1 MLDHAKA
8 GSPVGGGMPLVPL
21 GVGSTPVTSLGTRD
35 PVHSQDVHSQDVLSE
50 GVHSEAGIVAVAAGA
65 SIVASEPMFR
75 CQDLTVRL
83 GSATVLQS
91 LDLRAVAGEWIGLL
105 GPNGAGKSSA
115 LRALAGMLRTQ
126 GSSVEVTGTVEV
138 AGRSLN
144 KLDRKSVGRLIAVVP
159 QAPVIPVGMSV
170 FDYALLGRTPHLG
183 WFGRPGAADRD
194 VVTRLLD
201 RLDLAHLTNR
211 PLTSLSGGERQRAVI
226 ARALAQQAPVL
237 LLDEP
242 TSALD
247 VGHQQQVL
255 ELVDELRV
263 QHGLVVI
270 SAMHDL
276 TLAGQYAHHLVL
288 LVKGIGVGC
297 GSPAEVLIAEVLERH
312 YNARLRSVHSP
323 DGRIAV
329 VPTR

>member
-1 MLDHAKA
+1 M
-8 GSPVGGGMPLVPL
+8 VREEFEI
-21 GVGSTPVTSLGTRD
+21 GSTGQQSSALTFSCR
-35 PVHSQDVHSQDVLSE
+35 
-50 GVHSEAGIVAVAAGA
+50 
-65 SIVASEPMFR
+65 
-75 CQDLTVRL
+75 DLTVRL
-83 GSATVLQS
+83 GVSVVLQS
-91 LDLRAVAGEWIGLL
+91 LDLRARAGEWIGIL

-115 LRALAGMLRTQ
+115 LRALSGVLRTQ
-126 GSSVEVTGTVEV
+126 GSAVEVSGAVEV
-138 AGRSLN
+138 GGQNLAE
-144 KLDRKSVGRLIAVVP
+144 LDRKAIGRLIAVVP
-159 QAPVIPVGMSV
+159 QAPIIPVGMTV

-183 WFGRPGAADRD
+183 WFGRPGREDR
-194 VVTRLLD
+194 VIVSELLE
-201 RLDLAHLTNR
+201 RLDLGRFGDRL
-211 PLTSLSGGERQRAVI
+211 LTSLSGGERQRAVI

-263 QHGLVVI
+263 QHGLVVL

-288 LVKGIGVGC
+288 LVDGVGVGC
-297 GSPAEVLIAEVLERH
+297 GSPAEVLVAEVLERH
-312 YNARLRSVHSP
+312 YNARLRSVHSA

>member
-1 MLDHAKA
+1 MQNVEPAAATNVEL
-8 GSPVGGGMPLVPL
+8 L
-21 GVGSTPVTSLGTRD
+21 TSE
-35 PVHSQDVHSQDVLSE
+35 LSI
-50 GVHSEAGIVAVAAGA
+50 SEAA
-65 SIVASEPMFR
+65 STSDDHPDGPGGELMFS
-75 CQDLTVRL
+75 CHELTVRL
-83 GSATVLQS
+83 GASTVLQS
-91 LDLRAVAGEWIGLL
+91 LDLRAKAGEWIGLL

-115 LRALAGMLRTQ
+115 LRALSGVLRTQ
-126 GSSVEVTGTVEV
+126 GSSVEVSGRVEV
-138 AGRSLN
+138 GGQDLS
-144 KLDRKSVGRLIAVVP
+144 KLDRKAIGRLIAVVP
-159 QAPVIPVGMSV
+159 QAPIIPVGMSV

-183 WFGRPGAADRD
+183 WFGRPGRGDR
-194 VVTRLLD
+194 VIVSELLE
-201 RLDLAHLTNR
+201 RLDLARFSARL
-211 PLTSLSGGERQRAVI
+211 LTSLSGGERQRAVI

-263 QHGLVVI
+263 QHGLVVL

-288 LVKGIGVGC
+288 LVEGVGVGC
-297 GSPAEVLIAEVLERH
+297 GSPAEVLVAELLERH
-312 YNARLRSVHSP
+312 YKARLRSVHSA

>member
-1 MLDHAKA
+1 MSVVSSSDVFVDNANMADGVNTQLSTSARLATQTHSA
-8 GSPVGGGMPLVPL
+8 GEEPN
-21 GVGSTPVTSLGTRD
+21 GVLFACHG
-35 PVHSQDVHSQDVLSE
+35 
-50 GVHSEAGIVAVAAGA
+50 
-65 SIVASEPMFR
+65 
-75 CQDLTVRL
+75 LTVRL
-83 GSATVLQS
+83 GASTVLQS
-91 LDLRAVAGEWIGLL
+91 LDLRAKAGEWIGLL

-115 LRALAGMLRTQ
+115 LRALSGVLRTQ
-126 GSSVEVTGTVEV
+126 GKAVEVSGIVEIGGQNL
-138 AGRSLN
+138 A
-144 KLDRKSVGRLIAVVP
+144 KLDRKAIGRLIAVVP
-159 QAPVIPVGMSV
+159 QAPIIPVGMSV

-183 WFGRPGAADRD
+183 WFGRPGNADGIM
-194 VVTRLLD
+194 VTELLE
-201 RLDLAHLTNR
+201 RLDLARFSDRL
-211 PLTSLSGGERQRAVI
+211 LTSLSGGERQRAVI

-263 QHGLVVI
+263 QHGLVVL

-288 LVKGIGVGC
+288 LVEGVGVGC
-297 GSPAEVLIAEVLERH
+297 GSPAEVLIPELLEHH
-312 YNARLRSVHSP
+312 YNARLRSVHTA

>member
-1 MLDHAKA
+1 MSLTVPKSQFAQMLL
-8 GSPVGGGMPLVPL
+8 SPEASAPGMYVQETSALMFSCR
-21 GVGSTPVTSLGTRD
+21 GV
-35 PVHSQDVHSQDVLSE
+35 
-50 GVHSEAGIVAVAAGA
+50 
-65 SIVASEPMFR
+65 
-75 CQDLTVRL
+75 TVRL
-83 GSATVLQS
+83 GASVVLQS
-91 LDLRAVAGEWIGLL
+91 LDLRARAGEWIGLL

-115 LRALAGMLRTQ
+115 LRALSGVLRTQ
-126 GSSVEVTGTVEV
+126 GSAVEVSGAVEV
-138 AGRSLN
+138 GGQNLAE
-144 KLDRKSVGRLIAVVP
+144 LDRKAIGRLIAVVP
-159 QAPVIPVGMSV
+159 QAPIIPVGMTV

-183 WFGRPGAADRD
+183 WFGRPGREDR
-194 VVTRLLD
+194 VIVSELLE
-201 RLDLAHLTNR
+201 RLDLGRFGDRL
-211 PLTSLSGGERQRAVI
+211 LTSLSGGERQRAVI

-263 QHGLVVI
+263 QHGLVVL

-288 LVKGIGVGC
+288 LVDGVGVGC
-297 GSPAEVLIAEVLERH
+297 GSPAEVLVAEVLERH
-312 YNARLRSVHSP
+312 YNARLRSVHSA

>member
-1 MLDHAKA
+1 MSLTVPKSQFAQMLL
-8 GSPVGGGMPLVPL
+8 SPEASAPGMYVQETSALMFSCR
-21 GVGSTPVTSLGTRD
+21 GV
-35 PVHSQDVHSQDVLSE
+35 
-50 GVHSEAGIVAVAAGA
+50 
-65 SIVASEPMFR
+65 
-75 CQDLTVRL
+75 TVRL
-83 GSATVLQS
+83 GASVVLQS
-91 LDLRAVAGEWIGLL
+91 LDLRARAGEWIGLL

-115 LRALAGMLRTQ
+115 LRALSGVLRTQ
-126 GSSVEVTGTVEV
+126 GSAVEVSGAVEV
-138 AGRSLN
+138 GGQNLAE
-144 KLDRKSVGRLIAVVP
+144 LDRKAIGRLIAVVP
-159 QAPVIPVGMSV
+159 QAPVIPVAMTV

-183 WFGRPGAADRD
+183 WFGRPGRQDR
-194 VVTRLLD
+194 VIVSKLLE
-201 RLDLAHLTNR
+201 RLDLGRFGDRL
-211 PLTSLSGGERQRAVI
+211 LTSLSGGERQRAAI

-263 QHGLVVI
+263 QHGLVVL

-288 LVKGIGVGC
+288 LVDGVGVGC
-297 GSPAEVLIAEVLERH
+297 GSPAEVLVAEVLERH
-312 YNARLRSVHSP
+312 YNARLRSVHSA

>member
-1 MLDHAKA
+1 MILA
-8 GSPVGGGMPLVPL
+8 SPLPNTAASPALANC
-21 GVGSTPVTSLGTRD
+21 TRSD
-35 PVHSQDVHSQDVLSE
+35 G
-50 GVHSEAGIVAVAAGA
+50 GVHAADENGA
-65 SIVASEPMFR
+65 PMFS
-75 CQDLTVRL
+75 CQGLTVRL
-83 GSATVLQS
+83 GASTVLQS
-91 LDLRAVAGEWIGLL
+91 LDLRAKAGEWIGLL

-115 LRALAGMLRTQ
+115 LRALSGVLRTQ
-126 GSSVEVTGTVEV
+126 GSAVEVSGSVEV
-138 AGRSLN
+138 AGHKLAE
-144 KLDRKSVGRLIAVVP
+144 LDRKAIGRLIAVVP
-159 QAPVIPVGMSV
+159 QAPIIPVGMSV
-170 FDYALLGRTPHLG
+170 FEYALLGRTPHLG
-183 WFGRPGAADRD
+183 WFGRPGRADR
-194 VVTRLLD
+194 VLVAELLE
-201 RLDLAHLTNR
+201 RLDLARFSDRL
-211 PLTSLSGGERQRAVI
+211 LTSLSGGERQRAVI

-288 LVKGIGVGC
+288 LVEGVGVGC
-297 GSPAEVLIAEVLERH
+297 GSPAEVLVAEVLERH
-312 YNARLRSVHSP
+312 YNARLRSVHSA

-329 VPTR
+329 VPTRSG

>member
-1 MLDHAKA
+1 MILA
-8 GSPVGGGMPLVPL
+8 SPLPNTAASPALAN
-21 GVGSTPVTSLGTRD
+21 STRSDG
-35 PVHSQDVHSQDVLSE
+35 
-50 GVHSEAGIVAVAAGA
+50 GVHAADENGA
-65 SIVASEPMFR
+65 PMFS
-75 CQDLTVRL
+75 CQGLTVRL
-83 GSATVLQS
+83 GASTVLQS
-91 LDLRAVAGEWIGLL
+91 LDLRAKAGEWIGLL

-115 LRALAGMLRTQ
+115 LRALSGVLRTQ
-126 GSSVEVTGTVEV
+126 GSAVEVSGSVEV
-138 AGRSLN
+138 AGHKLAE
-144 KLDRKSVGRLIAVVP
+144 LDRKAIGRLIAVVP
-159 QAPVIPVGMSV
+159 QAPIIPVGMSV
-170 FDYALLGRTPHLG
+170 FEYALLGRTPHLG
-183 WFGRPGAADRD
+183 WFGRPGRADR
-194 VVTRLLD
+194 VVVAELLE
-201 RLDLAHLTNR
+201 RLDLARFSDRL
-211 PLTSLSGGERQRAVI
+211 LTSLSGGERQRAVI

-288 LVKGIGVGC
+288 LVEGVGVGC
-297 GSPAEVLIAEVLERH
+297 GSPAEVLVAEVLERH
-312 YNARLRSVHSP
+312 YNARLRSVHSV

-329 VPTR
+329 VPTRSG

>member
-1 MLDHAKA
+1 MM
-8 GSPVGGGMPLVPL
+8 GSANAL
-21 GVGSTPVTSLGTRD
+21 STVAESNTAETNSTESNSTETNTG
-35 PVHSQDVHSQDVLSE
+35 
-50 GVHSEAGIVAVAAGA
+50 ANGIA
-65 SIVASEPMFR
+65 SALFS
-75 CQDLTVRL
+75 CTGLTVRL

-91 LDLRAVAGEWIGLL
+91 LDLRAKAGEWIGLL

-115 LRALAGMLRTQ
+115 LRALSGVLRTH
-126 GSSVEVTGTVEV
+126 GASVGVTGTVEV
-138 AGRSLN
+138 GGQDLA
-144 KLDRKSVGRLIAVVP
+144 KLDRKAVGRLIAVVP
-159 QAPVIPVGMSV
+159 QAPIIPVGMTV

-183 WFGRPGAADRD
+183 WFGRPGRDDRAI
-194 VVTRLLD
+194 VSELLD
-201 RLDLAHLTNR
+201 RLDLARFTDRL
-211 PLTSLSGGERQRAVI
+211 LTSLSGGERQRAVI

-263 QHGLVVI
+263 QHGLVI
-270 SAMHDL
+270 LSAMHDL

-288 LVKGIGVGC
+288 LVQGVGVGC
-297 GSPAEVLIAEVLERH
+297 GSPADVLVAEVLERH
-312 YNARLRSVHSP
+312 YKARLRSVHSA

>member
-1 MLDHAKA
+1 MTTRTTPEVIVSADHGVSAHITE
-8 GSPVGGGMPLVPL
+8 SNPVM
-21 GVGSTPVTSLGTRD
+21 SC
-35 PVHSQDVHSQDVLSE
+35 HALS
-50 GVHSEAGIVAVAAGA
+50 
-65 SIVASEPMFR
+65 
-75 CQDLTVRL
+75 VRL
-83 GSATVLQS
+83 GSATVLNS
-91 LDLRAVAGEWIGLL
+91 LDLRANAGEWIGLL

-115 LRALAGMLRTQ
+115 LRAIAGVLRSR
-126 GSSVEVTGTVEV
+126 GAHVSVTGSVEV
-138 AGRSLN
+138 AGHELSG
-144 KLDRKSVGRLIAVVP
+144 LDRKSIGRLIAVVP
-159 QAPVIPVGMSV
+159 QAPVIPVGVSV

-183 WFGRPGAADRD
+183 WFGRSGERDR
-194 VVTRLLD
+194 VIVAGLLQ
-201 RLDLAHLTNR
+201 RLDLAELAHR

-255 ELVDELRV
+255 ELVDELRA

-288 LVKGIGVGC
+288 LVDGVGVGC
-297 GSPAEVLIAEVLERH
+297 GTPPEVLMAEVLERH
-312 YNARLRSVHSP
+312 YNARLRSVHDA

-329 VPTR
+329 VPTRRGNPK

>member
-1 MLDHAKA
+1 MTLTASGDVVVDAMDA
-8 GSPVGGGMPLVPL
+8 ADAVDAVDPANVLENANPRARSNTELL
-21 GVGSTPVTSLGTRD
+21 TTPQSATAHNNG
-35 PVHSQDVHSQDVLSE
+35 SE
-50 GVHSEAGIVAVAAGA
+50 GANGLLFACHG
-65 SIVASEPMFR
+65 
-75 CQDLTVRL
+75 LTVRL
-83 GSATVLQS
+83 GASTVLQS
-91 LDLRAVAGEWIGLL
+91 LELRAKAGEWIGLL

-115 LRALAGMLRTQ
+115 LRALSGVLRTQ
-126 GSSVEVTGTVEV
+126 GKAVEVSGTVEV
-138 AGRSLN
+138 GGQNLA
-144 KLDRKSVGRLIAVVP
+144 KLDRKAIGRLIAVVP
-159 QAPVIPVGMSV
+159 QAPIIPVGMSV

-183 WFGRPGAADRD
+183 WFGRPGNTDRD
-194 VVTRLLD
+194 MVTELLE
-201 RLDLAHLTNR
+201 RLDLARFSDRL
-211 PLTSLSGGERQRAVI
+211 LTSLSGGERQRAVI
-226 ARALAQQAPVL
+226 VRALAQQAPVL

-263 QHGLVVI
+263 QHGLVVL

-288 LVKGIGVGC
+288 LVEGVGVGC
-297 GSPAEVLIAEVLERH
+297 GSPAEVLVPELLEHH
-312 YNARLRSVHSP
+312 YNARLRSVHSA

>member
-1 MLDHAKA
+1 MSVA
-8 GSPVGGGMPLVPL
+8 VPL
-21 GVGSTPVTSLGTRD
+21 QNKAADGFVNV
-35 PVHSQDVHSQDVLSE
+35 DVVARSEVLAHDETDALQFS
-50 GVHSEAGIVAVAAGA
+50 
-65 SIVASEPMFR
+65 
-75 CQDLTVRL
+75 CQGLTVRL
-83 GSATVLQS
+83 GNATVLQS
-91 LDLRAVAGEWIGLL
+91 LDLRARAGEWIGLL

-115 LRALAGMLRTQ
+115 LRALSGVLRTQ
-126 GSSVEVTGTVEV
+126 GSAVEVSGVVEV
-138 AGRSLN
+138 GGQNLA
-144 KLDRKSVGRLIAVVP
+144 KLDRKAVGRLIAVVP
-159 QAPVIPVGMSV
+159 QAPIIPVGMTV
-170 FDYALLGRTPHLG
+170 GDYALLGRTPHLG
-183 WFGRPGAADRD
+183 WLGRPGRGDR
-194 VVTRLLD
+194 VLVEELLE
-201 RLDLAHLTNR
+201 RLDLARFTSRLV
-211 PLTSLSGGERQRAVI
+211 TSLSGGERQRAVI

-263 QHGLVVI
+263 QHGLVVL

-288 LVKGIGVGC
+288 LVEGVGVGC
-297 GSPAEVLIAEVLERH
+297 GSPAEVLVAEVLERH
-312 YNARLRSVHSP
+312 YNARLRSVYSA

>member
-1 MLDHAKA
+1 MILA
-8 GSPVGGGMPLVPL
+8 SPLPNTAASPALAN
-21 GVGSTPVTSLGTRD
+21 STRSDG
-35 PVHSQDVHSQDVLSE
+35 
-50 GVHSEAGIVAVAAGA
+50 GVHAADENGA
-65 SIVASEPMFR
+65 PMFS
-75 CQDLTVRL
+75 CQGLTVRL
-83 GSATVLQS
+83 GASTVLQS
-91 LDLRAVAGEWIGLL
+91 LDLRAKAGEWIGLL

-115 LRALAGMLRTQ
+115 LRALSGVLRTQ
-126 GSSVEVTGTVEV
+126 GSAVEVSGSVEV
-138 AGRSLN
+138 AGHKLAE
-144 KLDRKSVGRLIAVVP
+144 LDRKAIGRLIAVVP
-159 QAPVIPVGMSV
+159 QAPIIPVGMSV
-170 FDYALLGRTPHLG
+170 FEYALLGRTPHLG
-183 WFGRPGAADRD
+183 WFGRPGRADR
-194 VVTRLLD
+194 VLVAELLE
-201 RLDLAHLTNR
+201 RLDLARFSDRL
-211 PLTSLSGGERQRAVI
+211 LTSLSGGERQRAVI

-288 LVKGIGVGC
+288 LVEGVGVGC
-297 GSPAEVLIAEVLERH
+297 GSPAEVLVAEVLERH
-312 YNARLRSVHSP
+312 YNARLRSVHSA

-329 VPTR
+329 VPTRSG

>member
-1 MLDHAKA
+1 M
-8 GSPVGGGMPLVPL
+8 
-21 GVGSTPVTSLGTRD
+21 R
-35 PVHSQDVHSQDVLSE
+35 
-50 GVHSEAGIVAVAAGA
+50 VAASVNSSVNSSAGKTSGQDQVNA
-65 SIVASEPMFR
+65 ELLTTAQPATECDLVDDESNALMFACHR
-75 CQDLTVRL
+75 LTVRL
-83 GSATVLQS
+83 GTSTVLQS
-91 LDLRAVAGEWIGLL
+91 LDLRAKTGDWIGLL

-115 LRALAGMLRTQ
+115 LRALSGVLRTQ
-126 GSSVEVTGTVEV
+126 GTAVDVSGTVEV
-138 AGRSLN
+138 GGQNLAR
-144 KLDRKSVGRLIAVVP
+144 LDRKAIGRLIAVVP
-159 QAPVIPVGMSV
+159 QAPIIPVGMSV

-183 WFGRPGAADRD
+183 WFGRPGSADRIM
-194 VVTRLLD
+194 VTKLLE
-201 RLDLAHLTNR
+201 RLDLARFSDRL
-211 PLTSLSGGERQRAVI
+211 LTSLSGGERQRAVI

-288 LVKGIGVGC
+288 LVDGVGVGC
-297 GSPAEVLIAEVLERH
+297 GSPAEVLIAELLERH
-312 YNARLRSVHSP
+312 YNARLRSVHSV

>member
-1 MLDHAKA
+1 MSVA
-8 GSPVGGGMPLVPL
+8 VPL
-21 GVGSTPVTSLGTRD
+21 QNKAADGFVNV
-35 PVHSQDVHSQDVLSE
+35 DVVARSEVLAHDETDALQFS
-50 GVHSEAGIVAVAAGA
+50 
-65 SIVASEPMFR
+65 
-75 CQDLTVRL
+75 CQGLTVRL
-83 GSATVLQS
+83 GNATVLQL
-91 LDLRAVAGEWIGLL
+91 LDLRARAGEWIGLL

-115 LRALAGMLRTQ
+115 LRALSGVLRTQ
-126 GSSVEVTGTVEV
+126 GSAVEVSGVVEV
-138 AGRSLN
+138 GGQNLA
-144 KLDRKSVGRLIAVVP
+144 KLDRKAVGRLIAVVP
-159 QAPVIPVGMSV
+159 QAPIIPVGMTV
-170 FDYALLGRTPHLG
+170 GDYALLGRTPHLG
-183 WFGRPGAADRD
+183 WLGRPGRGDR
-194 VVTRLLD
+194 VLVEELLE
-201 RLDLAHLTNR
+201 RLDLARFTSRLV
-211 PLTSLSGGERQRAVI
+211 TSLSGGERQRAVI

-263 QHGLVVI
+263 QHGLVVL

-288 LVKGIGVGC
+288 LVEGVGVGC
-297 GSPAEVLIAEVLERH
+297 GSPAEVLVAEVLERH
-312 YNARLRSVHSP
+312 YNARLRSVYSA

>member
-1 MLDHAKA
+1 MM
-8 GSPVGGGMPLVPL
+8 GSVNTL
-21 GVGSTPVTSLGTRD
+21 STVAELNTAETTTPETNTTETNSTETKTGTNGIA
-35 PVHSQDVHSQDVLSE
+35 SVLFSCT
-50 GVHSEAGIVAVAAGA
+50 G
-65 SIVASEPMFR
+65 
-75 CQDLTVRL
+75 LTVRL
-83 GSATVLQS
+83 GSSTVLQS
-91 LDLRAVAGEWIGLL
+91 LDLRAKAGEWIGLL

-115 LRALAGMLRTQ
+115 LRALSGVLRTH
-126 GSSVEVTGTVEV
+126 GASVRVTGTVEV
-138 AGRSLN
+138 GGQDLAT
-144 KLDRKSVGRLIAVVP
+144 LDRKAVGRLIAVVP
-159 QAPVIPVGMSV
+159 QAPIIPVGMTV

-183 WFGRPGAADRD
+183 WFGRPGRDDRAI
-194 VVTRLLD
+194 VSELLE
-201 RLDLAHLTNR
+201 RLDLARFTDR
-211 PLTSLSGGERQRAVI
+211 MLTSLSGGERQRAVI

-263 QHGLVVI
+263 QHGLVI
-270 SAMHDL
+270 LSAMHDL

-288 LVKGIGVGC
+288 LVQGVGVGC
-297 GSPAEVLIAEVLERH
+297 GSPADVLVAEELERH
-312 YNARLRSVHSP
+312 YNARLRSVHSA